1 MAVPLIALLGRLGA
15 RGGGARGLFAR
26 PRPSARQ
33 FASNAKQAAGNLR
46 LDVDSNASKVQRA
59 IQGLSKQMP
68 FATAGALTATA
79 FDVRKAMVKTI
90 YPSSFGV
97 KNRGFA
103 NAMFRVDKAN
113 KKKLEARLY
122 DRFSKDY
129 MVNQAEGGNKPLRGR
144 YSPVPA
150 SDRPRV
156 SSKSTYERNK
166 PRTVLNRPK
175 AFIQTA
181 NNSTMILERRT
192 KKRYPLKKLYVLY
205 TGSPRIPKR
214 FPFYERGH
222 AIAKMKIE
230 KNFAKSFAK
239 AKATAKRRR

>member
-1 MAVPLIALLGRLGA
+1 MAVPLIALLGRVGA
-15 RGGGARGLFAR
+15 RGAFAR

-97 KNRGFA
+97 KNRSFA

-129 MVNQAEGGNKPLRGR
+129 MVNQAEGGVKQKRGR
-144 YSPVPA
+144 YIAVP
-150 SDRPRV
+150 STDRPKVSGKATYNRV
-156 SSKSTYERNK
+156 H
-166 PRTVLNRPK
+166 PRTILTRPK
-175 AFIQTA
+175 AFVQYA
-181 NNSTMILERRT
+181 KGSTMILERRT

>member
-1 MAVPLIALLGRLGA
+1 MAIPLIALAGRVGV
-15 RGGGARGLFAR
+15 GGAFAR
-26 PRPSARQ
+26 PRPSAKA

-68 FATAGALTATA
+68 FATAGALTTTA

-90 YPSSFGV
+90 YPSSFNV

-113 KKKLEARLY
+113 KKKLEARVY
-122 DRFSKDY
+122 DRFGKDY
-129 MVNQAEGGNKPLRGR
+129 MVNQAEGGTKQKRGR
-144 YSPVPA
+144 YVAVP
-150 SDRPRV
+150 STDRPKVSGKATYNRV
-156 SSKSTYERNK
+156 H
-166 PRTVLNRPK
+166 PRTILTRPK
-175 AFIQTA
+175 AFVQQA
-181 NNSTMILERRT
+181 KGSTMILERRT
-192 KKRYPLKKLYVLY
+192 KKRYPLKKLYVLH
-205 TGSPRIPKR
+205 SANPRIPKR

-239 AKATAKRRR
+239 AKATARRRV